1 MEEKATEVT
10 DEDDPAVQYHLLHT
24 RMKQMVVDLLRKK
37 FGSLNEEDPRPAF
50 LVDLEVGRITAR
62 VELTAYAQL
71 LIDLLEVKQTQVL
84 AYINTE
90 LGAEVKRLQEE
101 LGDNTGT
108 PGSD

>member
-1 MEEKATEVT
+1 MEEKATEPT
-10 DEDDPAVQYHLLHT
+10 DNPAVQYQLLHN

-37 FGSLNEEDPRPAF
+37 FGTLNEDDARPAF

-62 VELTAYAQL
+62 VELNAYAQL
-71 LIDLLEVKQTQVL
+71 LIDLLEVKQEQVL

-90 LGAEVKRLQEE
+90 LSAEVKRLQEE
-101 LGDNTGT
+101 LGGDTGT